1 MVPVYKDDHSV
12 DNQGDSD
19 CIDYTAP
26 HCIPQSA
33 FRWHTF
39 LLTYYPIT
47 EYGMIGWVSSICY
60 LQSDEFARYYFRKI
74 SNCSYIGVS
83 GLLFLRHGA
92 RIEGNHFH
100 HLGHKSG
107 KKKSL
112 LALHLVNNRI
122 VMLIGC
128 ILFSHQNRRWLPGCL
143 RRARRSWTGS
153 GWRTPS
159 ERNSSAFWKPHFHH
173 KVEEWNFWEI
183 NLSTSAPIKVMRSH
197 PRRRIRLVAGWEQ
210 QGESRYSIVI
220 VL

>member
-26 HCIPQSA
+26 HCIPQSE

-39 LLTYYPIT
+39 LLTYYPIS

-92 RIEGNHFH
+92 RIEGNQFN
-100 HLGHKSG
+100 HLGHK
-107 KKKSL
+107 
-112 LALHLVNNRI
+112 
-122 VMLIGC
+122 
-128 ILFSHQNRRWLPGCL
+128 
-143 RRARRSWTGS
+143 
-153 GWRTPS
+153 
-159 ERNSSAFWKPHFHH
+159 
-173 KVEEWNFWEI
+173 
-183 NLSTSAPIKVMRSH
+183 
-197 PRRRIRLVAGWEQ
+197 
-210 QGESRYSIVI
+210 
-220 VL
+220 